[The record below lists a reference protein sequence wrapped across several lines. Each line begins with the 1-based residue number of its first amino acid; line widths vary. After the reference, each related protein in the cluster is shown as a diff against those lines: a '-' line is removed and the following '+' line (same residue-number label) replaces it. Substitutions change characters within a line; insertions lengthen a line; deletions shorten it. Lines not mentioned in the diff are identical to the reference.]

1 MQRCSTTNLGGV
13 PLFTIHSY
21 SIGCPHQSI
30 VMFQR
35 MMIWKC
41 PSRTSLFHHQ
51 SWSVHLFDIHSNA
64 SVCPYRSIAMFQKMM
79 IWRCPSSTS
88 LFSQLLS
95 GSLDHGLS
103 LNNIAPSM
111 IWMCSFIDYLSLNTI
126 VFSSLIHHLIIFHC
140 LIVDLN
146 IACFSFSGS
155 TVLPPSCSTF
165 QGVSRSVNVI
175 YIKDFTYSIDVLLC
189 SIIFLVLESNL
200 AFQKLCLFKSNC
212 WNEIRE
218 MLILKRS
225 FEKSSLLV
233 QDPTHVIQNI
243 QSFDCH
249 VFW

>member
-64 SVCPYRSIAMFQKMM
+64 TVCPYRSIAMFQKMM

-95 GSLDHGLS
+95 GVTRSWTIFEQHCPQYDLNVLVHWLSFFEHHCLQFTDSSFNHLS
-103 LNNIAPSM
+103 LPHSWSEYCLFFLLRVHCIAPQ
-111 IWMCSFIDYLSLNTI
+111 LLN
-126 VFSSLIHHLIIFHC
+126 F
-140 LIVDLN
+140 
-146 IACFSFSGS
+146 
-155 TVLPPSCSTF
+155 
-165 QGVSRSVNVI
+165 SRSVEERQCHLYQGFHILNRCSSMFDNLSCSGI
-175 YIKDFTYSIDVLLC
+175 ESRISKIMSIQV
-189 SIIFLVLESNL
+189 
-200 AFQKLCLFKSNC
+200 
-212 WNEIRE
+212 
-218 MLILKRS
+218 
-225 FEKSSLLV
+225 
-233 QDPTHVIQNI
+233 
-243 QSFDCH
+243 
-249 VFW
+249 

>member
-1 MQRCSTTNLGGV
+1 
-13 PLFTIHSY
+13 
-21 SIGCPHQSI
+21 
-30 VMFQR
+30 
-35 MMIWKC
+35 
-41 PSRTSLFHHQ
+41 
-51 SWSVHLFDIHSNA
+51 
-64 SVCPYRSIAMFQKMM
+64 
-79 IWRCPSSTS
+79 
-88 LFSQLLS
+88 
-95 GSLDHGLS
+95 
-103 LNNIAPSM
+103 M

-140 LIVDLN
+140 LIADLN
-146 IACFSFSGS
+146 TACFSFSGS

-175 YIKDFTYSIDVLLC
+175 SIKDFTYSIDVLLC

-200 AFQKLCLFKSNC
+200 AFQKLCLFKSNS

-249 VFW
+249 VFWKQKLTRRKTKMTSFFHGFLYPF